1 MAAEVV
7 DCSNSKICLNE
18 KGMVET
24 RLNSKL
30 QFLWKY
36 NCGHIPRFWF
46 FLHRGF
52 HIGNEENTKTSWAFS
67 KWPI

>member
-7 DCSNSKICLNE
+7 DCSNYKICLNG

-30 QFLWKY
+30 QFYGSTILDIF
-36 NCGHIPRFWF
+36 HA
-46 FLHRGF
+46 FLSVYTAVFILETRKRTLKPPGPF
-52 HIGNEENTKTSWAFS
+52 RKG
-67 KWPI
+67 